1 MNKLSVVISAW
12 NEKAKIERT
21 LSSVA
26 WADEII
32 FVDSDSTDKTVA
44 IAKNFTKKIFHRSNN
59 PMLNVNK
66 NFGFTKAT
74 GDWILSLDAD
84 EVISPELAKE
94 IDIVIRNPKSEIRNP
109 NITGYWIPRKNIIF
123 GKWIQHGLWWPDN
136 QLRLFR
142 RGRGK
147 FPEKHVHEYLVVD
160 GPTDTLI
167 ASMIHY
173 NYETV
178 SQYLRKLDAIYTES
192 EVANLLATDYQL
204 AWYDAIRFPVS
215 DFLKVY
221 FAQEGYKDGL
231 HGLVLS
237 LLQSFYSLVV
247 FAKLWEKK
255 GFRQESVSAT
265 DFDSEI
271 KKASKE
277 LTYWT
282 TTKKIQETGNPL
294 RRLWLRTLRK
304 YVTR

>member
-1 MNKLSVVISAW
+1 MNKISVVISAW
-12 NEKAKIERT
+12 NEEAKIERT
-21 LSSVA
+21 ISSVM

-44 IAKNFTKKIFHRSNN
+44 LAKKYTKKIYHRPNN

-84 EVISPELAKE
+84 EVISKELAQE
-94 IDIVIRNPKSEIRNP
+94 IKAVSSQQIA
-109 NITGYWIPRKNIIF
+109 GYWIPRKNIIF
-123 GKWIQHGLWWPDN
+123 GKWIEHGLWWPDK
-136 QLRLFR
+136 QLRFFR
-142 RGRGK
+142 RGHGK
-147 FPEKHVHEYLVVD
+147 YPEKHVHEYLAVD

-167 ASMIHY
+167 ESMVHY

-178 SQYLRKLDAIYTES
+178 SQYMRKLDTIYTEN

-204 AWYDAIRFPVS
+204 AWYDAIRFPAS

-231 HGLVLS
+231 HGFVLA
-237 LLQSFYSLVV
+237 LLQSLYSLVV

-255 GFRQESVSAT
+255 GFQEVPVSAT
-265 DFDSEI
+265 DFDGEV
-271 KKASKE
+271 ASASRQ

-282 TTKKIQETGNPL
+282 ATRKIDQTINPVL
-294 RRLWLRTLRK
+294 KLWFRLIRK
-304 YVTR
+304 YVSS